1 LRFLTGGGV
10 SMKIGEIRLEGLHG
24 RARAAE
30 VASLRDERWRRMPE
44 SEGSGLERIEH
55 IVVLM
60 LENRSFDHML
70 GYLRLEAG
78 REDIEGLQPGMANG
92 HAGQP

>member
-1 LRFLTGGGV
+1 
-10 SMKIGEIRLEGLHG
+10 
-24 RARAAE
+24 
-30 VASLRDERWRRMPE
+30 MPE
-44 SEGSGLERIEH
+44 SERSGLERVDR

-78 REDIEGLQPGMANG
+78 REDKDTS
-92 HAGQP
+92 